1 MTTGRMDR
9 AVSTLERVARENKKP
24 LPPGRLVMDRF
35 YQVNHGKLK
44 DVLSKEMC
52 RTSALLWL
60 VW

>member
-9 AVSTLERVARENKKP
+9 AVSTLERVAKENKKP
-24 LPPGRLVMDRF
+24 LPLGRLVMDRF
-35 YQVNHGKLK
+35 YQAHHGHLK

-52 RTSALLWL
+52 KTSTLLWL